1 MRRCEPMR
9 FAAREEAMAGRRE
22 PPVASNQPAVVS
34 AWEPLRRPVFRTLWI
49 ASVAA
54 NVGAWMQGVAAAWL
68 MTSLSPSPTLVAL
81 VQTATSLPFLI
92 ATLPAGALADIVDRR
107 KLLIVVQVWMSLV
120 TLALAVLTWVGAMT
134 PALLLALTFALG
146 LGWAVNPPIWQSLQP
161 DLVFRSELA
170 QAVTL
175 GGINVNV
182 SRAVGPALGGLI
194 IAAAGAAAVFLIN
207 AATFL
212 VGVFVFWRWRG
223 VPLDAE
229 LPERLPGAVRAGLR
243 YVRNEPAL
251 RAVLVRASLFMVGG
265 SAIMALLPLVARREL
280 GLGSGGYGILLGCF
294 GAGAVAGAMLL
305 PRFKQMASPN
315 RLVGAA
321 SVVLAATTG
330 ALALVPNPF
339 AVGIAL
345 LVGGVAWL
353 STMATLNTTAQ
364 MVLPAWVRARGL
376 SVYVLVFQGCIAA
389 GSAGWGLV
397 AERLGV
403 RAALTLAAAW
413 LMLALGASF
422 RWRLVE
428 GEGLDL
434 SPSLRWPEP
443 AVVLGVDPGEGPV
456 LVTVEYRVAPE
467 RSGKFVL
474 EMQRFGRIRRRD
486 GAYRWGVFRDT
497 SDPTRYLETF
507 LVASWAEHLRQHERV
522 TMADRAIE
530 DRVRS
535 FNADGAPPVVT
546 HLVLVREDGERP
558 A

>member
-1 MRRCEPMR
+1 MTSGQ
-9 FAAREEAMAGRRE
+9 AT
-22 PPVASNQPAVVS
+22 PAP
-34 AWEPLRRPVFRTLWI
+34 AWGPLRHPVFRALWI

-54 NVGAWMQGVAAAWL
+54 NVGTWMQNVGAAWL
-68 MTSLSPSPTLVAL
+68 MTLLTPSPTLVAL
-81 VQTATSLPFLI
+81 VQTATSLPFLV
-92 ATLPAGALADIVDRR
+92 AALPAGALADIVDRR
-107 KLLIVVQVWMSLV
+107 KLLMAAQGWMFLV
-120 TLALAVLTWVGAMT
+120 ALVLAVLTWIGAMT
-134 PALLLALTFALG
+134 PALLLVLTFALG
-146 LGWAVNPPIWQSLQP
+146 LGLAVNLPTWQSIQP
-161 DLVFRSELA
+161 DLVPRSELP
-170 QAVTL
+170 QA
-175 GGINVNV
+175 I
-182 SRAVGPALGGLI
+182 ALGGVNINLSRAI
-194 IAAAGAAAVFLIN
+194 GPAIGGFVIAATGPAATFLIN

-212 VGVFVFWRWRG
+212 FALFVFSRWQG
-223 VPLDAE
+223 SPLDTE
-229 LPERLPGAVRAGLR
+229 LAERLPGAVRAGLR
-243 YVRNEPAL
+243 YVRNEPTL
-251 RAVLVRASLFMVGG
+251 RAVLVRAGLFMVGG
-265 SAIMALLPLVARREL
+265 SAILALLPLVARQEL
-280 GLGSGGYGILLGCF
+280 GLGSEGYGLLLGCF
-294 GAGAVAGAMLL
+294 GAGAVIGAALL
-305 PRFKQMASPN
+305 PWFKQMASPN
-315 RLVGAA
+315 LLVGAA
-321 SVVLAATTG
+321 SVVLAAAT
-330 ALALVPNPF
+330 AALVLVRNPF
-339 AVGIAL
+339 AIGVAL

-353 STMATLNTTAQ
+353 STMANLNTTAQ

-376 SVYVLVFQGCIAA
+376 SVYVLVFQSCIAA

-443 AVVLGVDPGEGPV
+443 AVVLGVDPEEGPV

-546 HLVLVREDGERP
+546 HLVLVREDGERL